1 MPLPND
7 TKYKVANALVQLTTG
22 HMVDMLNAMDIQL
35 SRMDIT
41 RVDRLNYNIRLRPTD
56 GSAPRHITV
65 KISEPW

>member
-1 MPLPND
+1 
-7 TKYKVANALVQLTTG
+7 
-22 HMVDMLNAMDIQL
+22 MVDMLNAMDIQL